1 MGMAEFVAVK
11 YELSEMVTFTM
22 DVLEKT
28 EFPDIV
34 ALQSEGGVA
43 DLVYERLKSKYSSVV
58 SWPRSCD
65 LERGCTTTR
74 VPYESDYKLH
84 NETFSVAIL
93 SRYKIVSIDD
103 IAMSVTLWLPAPIRH
118 KEMKDKNIGL
128 VIVAGGFNE
137 PSELDWTQSA
147 FEANIAPMYVD
158 PVGLPIS
165 HNIIGRD
172 VLAMTDAF
180 REIHPDEVAR
190 PGHTWPVNSSAI
202 RSDRIDMLYY
212 KCPAARRCLALNA
225 SLVGDG
231 AAAISDIVV
240 TPWKSTHR
248 AVRMILN
255 LTVFGEADATTFP
268 TPIPTISW
276 SPTRKPTGPTQAP
289 TPIPTLPPHTNT
301 TGSRKQD
308 DDLYGMLVVIGN
320 FTFRG
325 GIEGSVESAYGYGA
339 SCTKLGKIEPN
350 LWRQMEGGLFKA
362 EWLVLSSSSS
372 STAAKGSSS
381 SDDGDDFLTS
391 FCINSAT
398 KWGIQVH
405 FNLTFKP
412 NFLRQALGVYNAL
425 NDKAKGPAFLAQPF
439 ISQFSE
445 PSVSAFTRYIP
456 TAKPTDSKSSGKASY
471 SHDSNDGVIMVV
483 IISVGLVAILGGLCF
498 TTCSYIRSKN
508 RERVHR
514 WLPSHRRI
522 RSQEFSEDQE
532 GDESGGIRMRSVRK
546 EDSYY
551 DDDDYVESSGS
562 PMLDLTAVFNDDDD
576 N

>member
-1 MGMAEFVAVK
+1 MPPPF
-11 YELSEMVTFTM
+11 
-22 DVLEKT
+22 
-28 EFPDIV
+28 
-34 ALQSEGGVA
+34 
-43 DLVYERLKSKYSSVV
+43 R
-58 SWPRSCD
+58 C
-65 LERGCTTTR
+65 
-74 VPYESDYKLH
+74 
-84 NETFSVAIL
+84 
-93 SRYKIVSIDD
+93 IVS
-103 IAMSVTLWLPAPIRH
+103 

-320 FTFRG
+320 FTF
-325 GIEGSVESAYGYGA
+325 SGA